1 MFFFPIICVFICVY
15 VTTMPRD
22 IETITI
28 VNSINYIIR
37 DAGSVKYD
45 ILVIIRDGSQE
56 MLLL

>member
-1 MFFFPIICVFICVY
+1 MCVY

-22 IETITI
+22 IKTITI

-45 ILVIIRDGSQE
+45 ILVIIRDGYQE